1 MHISI
6 HTFVHKYP
14 DDDDDDDDNDD
25 DGSLVEALLPS
36 KECSPLLLS
45 SSCLEA
51 ASHKLCEY

>member
-1 MHISI
+1 MYCSI

-14 DDDDDDDDNDD
+14 DDDDDDSDD

>member
-1 MHISI
+1 MIMRM
-6 HTFVHKYP
+6 
-14 DDDDDDDDNDD
+14 DDDDDDDNDD